1 MLQVLWE
8 RGFLDVSMNV
18 KEMLK
23 YYTLD
28 GKKTNDGSTI
38 ENTSLKEMIKNLPD
52 FVNEL
57 TLLQHRAHQLG
68 VRIMCS
74 PKFHPEIAGEGI
86 EFCWA
91 LAKNRYRQQ
100 SLKKKNSKHKFKELV
115 NACVHSS
122 VLTKRSVRLFGK
134 CMRRYMCA
142 YLSLEVQKNH
152 NAQQIQSVEGFNIH
166 QPEMSCGLV
175 EKIVSK
181 YQQEKKTHR
190 NIADQDTSFISQVQ
204 ERMKY
209 VSVSN

>member
-8 RGFLDVSMNV
+8 RRFLDVSMNV

-74 PKFHPEIAGEGI
+74 PKFHPEIAGEGN
-86 EFCWA
+86 EFCLA
-91 LAKNRYRQQ
+91 LAKSRYRQQ
-100 SLKKKNSKHKFKELV
+100 SLKRK
-115 NACVHSS
+115 
-122 VLTKRSVRLFGK
+122 
-134 CMRRYMCA
+134 
-142 YLSLEVQKNH
+142 
-152 NAQQIQSVEGFNIH
+152 IQE
-166 QPEMSCGLV
+166 
-175 EKIVSK
+175 
-181 YQQEKKTHR
+181 
-190 NIADQDTSFISQVQ
+190 
-204 ERMKY
+204 
-209 VSVSN
+209 